1 MCDCYVM
8 DHKLHSDKCIYGE
21 HYMPLYNYDVAVQSS
36 IFLSVL
42 VERGEGEGG
51 SVKSSVVTVTAYY
64 ICC

>member
-8 DHKLHSDKCIYGE
+8 DHNLHSDKSIYGE
-21 HYMPLYNYDVAVQSS
+21 HYMPLYNYGVAVQSS

-42 VERGEGEGG
+42 VECGEGEGG